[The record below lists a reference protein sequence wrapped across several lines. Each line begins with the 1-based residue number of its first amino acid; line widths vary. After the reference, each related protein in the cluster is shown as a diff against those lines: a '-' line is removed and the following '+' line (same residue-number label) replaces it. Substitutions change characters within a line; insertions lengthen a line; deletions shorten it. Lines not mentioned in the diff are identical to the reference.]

1 MEGKNRSVPGNV
13 AQSAGTEGDGEKLF
27 LNRARYRDFYSL
39 TDQLH
44 HCYGDRTFSSEPN
57 LRMKPYIFA
66 PAPASRSRGA
76 ILNH

>member
-27 LNRARYRDFYSL
+27 LNRARYRDFILLPTSC
-39 TDQLH
+39 TTATATGPFH
-44 HCYGDRTFSSEPN
+44 SEPN
-57 LRMKPYIFA
+57 LRMKPCIFA
-66 PAPASRSRGA
+66 PAPASRSRCV